1 MGKIIRKA
9 AAATCAFLA
18 ACLWMLADFLWGA
31 NQPRQYGNVSEL
43 SPEARRVI
51 AAMEALQRAQ
61 PPVYEPDDAP
71 TEPYYPARLLDIL
84 DAASGDQFQREGFDT
99 PDMDSDQ

>member
-1 MGKIIRKA
+1 MIRKA

-31 NQPRQYGNVSEL
+31 NQPRQYGNVSEI

-51 AAMEALQRAQ
+51 AHLEALQRAK
-61 PPVYEPDDAP
+61 AP
-71 TEPYYPARLLDIL
+71 TYDIEDTQPLYPARLHDIL
-84 DAASGDQFQREGFDT
+84 DAASGDQYQREGFDT
-99 PDMDSDQ
+99 PDTDSDQ